1 MPFRLEAASLSA
13 PPMVAPRIF
22 VSVAAYRD
30 PDLSA
35 TLQDAVE
42 QAECPE
48 ALHLGVLEQ
57 SETPTTLPEV
67 VHARAGQVTYLHLHH
82 RFSRGPCW
90 ARALI
95 ASALR
100 QETHFLQIDSHTRFD
115 PGWDRTLLDTCE
127 ALAREHAQP
136 KVILSTYPCAFEL
149 QESPGPGQGQA
160 VRKPMPGLALVLR
173 PRPDATLAGTSPVLP
188 FHAVPTPS
196 EVALPGH
203 HVGAGCLFA
212 PARLLQEVPLD
223 PWLYFHGE
231 EQNLAVR
238 AWTHGWDIW
247 HPPDLPVYHLYGRQ
261 EARPVH
267 WEESEDRDRP
277 VKWWQLHQQAEQ
289 RMAALL
295 FEQADLGVYG
305 LGQARSLGHYAAS
318 SGIDYPRRTLQ
329 ATP

>member
-1 MPFRLEAASLSA
+1 MAA
-13 PPMVAPRIF
+13 APRIF

-95 ASALR
+95 ASGIR

-149 QESPGPGQGQA
+149 QESPGPDQGQGQA

-196 EVALPGH
+196 AVALPGH

-277 VKWWQLHQQAEQ
+277 VRWWQLHQQAEQ

-305 LGQARSLGHYAAS
+305 LGQARSLDDYASAF
-318 SGIDYPRRTLQ
+318 GIDYGKRALRQGLQ
-329 ATP
+329 H

>member
-1 MPFRLEAASLSA
+1 
-13 PPMVAPRIF
+13 MVHPRIF
-22 VSVAAYRD
+22 VSIAAYRD
-30 PDLSA
+30 PDLLS
-35 TLQDAVE
+35 TIEDALS
-42 QAECPE
+42 QAEHPG

-57 SETPTTLPEV
+57 SETPSTLPEA
-67 VHARAGQVTYLHLHH
+67 VHARAGQVSYLHLHH

-90 ARALI
+90 SRALI
-95 ASALR
+95 ASAIR
-100 QETHFLQIDSHTRFD
+100 SETYFLQIDSHTRFD
-115 PGWDRTLLDTCE
+115 PGWDAFLVNTLE
-127 ALAREHAQP
+127 ALAQEHTNP
-136 KVILSTYPCAFEL
+136 RVILSTYPCAFEL
-149 QESPGPGQGQA
+149 QEGLA
-160 VRKPMPGLALVLR
+160 FRKPMPGHALVLR
-173 PRPDATLAGTSPVLP
+173 PRPEAVLTGTSPVMH
-188 FHAVPTPS
+188 FHAIPTAS
-196 EVALPGH
+196 KVALPGH

-277 VKWWQLHQQAEQ
+277 VKWWQLQQQAEQ

-305 LGQARSLGHYAAS
+305 LGQARSLDDYASAF
-318 SGIDYPRRTLQ
+318 GIDYGRRALRQGLQ
-329 ATP
+329 H